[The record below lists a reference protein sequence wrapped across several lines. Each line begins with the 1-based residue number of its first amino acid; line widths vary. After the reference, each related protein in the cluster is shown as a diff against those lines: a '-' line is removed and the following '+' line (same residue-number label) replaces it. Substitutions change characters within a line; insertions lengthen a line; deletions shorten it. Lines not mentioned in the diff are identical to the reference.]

1 MLAQTALLPFPS
13 LPQWLLETALL
24 AELSLL
30 HHHQEPV
37 TVSAFSAQLYH
48 DTMPLTAMHLERV
61 SGYIQNGSSSR
72 AFLSQRLKHRT
83 HSLLSSRGVIRRFS
97 QSGKDVLCC

>member
-13 LPQWLLETALL
+13 LPQWLPKTALL

-61 SGYIQNGSSSR
+61 SEQY
-72 AFLSQRLKHRT
+72 
-83 HSLLSSRGVIRRFS
+83 
-97 QSGKDVLCC
+97 